1 MIKVY
6 RLIFQLNDKES
17 VVKTICE
24 WVRDD
29 VEEEIFEI
37 IEGLPQDILDDIKIS
52 RKNINVDTSDVDN
65 FIESYLE
72 LSEPKYNHHES
83 DYDYGGISELS
94 ILDCIFK

>member
-29 VEEEIFEI
+29 VEEEIF
-37 IEGLPQDILDDIKIS
+37 DIVK
-52 RKNINVDTSDVDN
+52 
-65 FIESYLE
+65 
-72 LSEPKYNHHES
+72 LSVN
-83 DYDYGGISELS
+83 
-94 ILDCIFK
+94 